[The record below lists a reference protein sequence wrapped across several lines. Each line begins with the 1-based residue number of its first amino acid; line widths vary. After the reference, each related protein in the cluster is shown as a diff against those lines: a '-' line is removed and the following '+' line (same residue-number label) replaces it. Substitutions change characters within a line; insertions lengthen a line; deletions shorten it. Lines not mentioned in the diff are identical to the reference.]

1 MFSAQVFVSML
12 VVTIALHV
20 ILGAVAYS
28 VMLERKIASW
38 VQNRIGPNRTGFD
51 FGQPFLPKFHFWG
64 LGQPLADGLKLFL
77 KEDYTPPNVD
87 KVLFIIAP
95 MLAVV
100 PALIAWAVIP
110 WGGYWDF
117 PGLTVFGTEIAQPGM
132 AVVTVAPINIGILYF
147 LAVGSLAVYGVV
159 IGGYA
164 SNNKYSFLGG
174 LRATAQMLSYE
185 IPLGV
190 SILIIILMFGT
201 ARTDLIVL
209 NQAQGILGWNIVWM
223 PLLAVIFFTSQLA
236 EANRTPFDL
245 AECEQE
251 LVGGFHTEYSSM
263 KFALYFLAEYAHIVT
278 GAAFFTLLF
287 LGGWSIPFYVGQAAA
302 GGLPLVL
309 LNVGVFAFKMFL
321 IVALVMVI
329 RWTIPRFRFDQ
340 LMQLAWRCLIPVS
353 LILLLAAA
361 VLVALKVPA
370 IHWWMLGVNVLTFI
384 GLVVIGPKVPKG
396 PPVNRKIPLEGSRFS
411 PLTTS

>member
-1 MFSAQVFVSML
+1 ML